1 MPRKKSNYQKPE
13 RSELEAFEGGKY
25 ALLRAMQPLTP
36 KTLSQAPRPITIQLK
51 AGDELKALI
60 EELSKEYNVDQSKLI
75 RWLIYR
81 FDAERRAKHGEA

>member
-1 MPRKKSNYQKPE
+1 MPRKKSNYQKSE
-13 RSELEAFEGGKY
+13 RSELEAFEGGKH

-60 EELSKEYNVDQSKLI
+60 EELAKEHNVDQSKLI

-81 FDAERRAKHGEA
+81 FDAERRAKHGKA

>member
-1 MPRKKSNYQKPE
+1 MPRKKSNYQKSE

-60 EELSKEYNVDQSKLI
+60 EELAKEYNVGQSKLI

-81 FDAERRAKHGEA
+81 FDAERRAKHGKA

>member
-1 MPRKKSNYQKPE
+1 
-13 RSELEAFEGGKY
+13 
-25 ALLRAMQPLTP
+25 MQPLTP

-81 FDAERRAKHGEA
+81 FDAERRAKHGKT

>member
-1 MPRKKSNYQKPE
+1 MPRKKSNYQKSE
-13 RSELEAFEGGKY
+13 RRELEAFEGGKH

-81 FDAERRAKHGEA
+81 FDAERRAKHGKA